1 MEEVAMYKTEN
12 QQRAKIIAVDFDGTL
27 CENKWPEIGEPNLKL
42 IRYLREEK
50 SKGSRLI
57 LWTCRHGVEVDQALE
72 WCYWLGLEFDAV
84 NQNLPEIIE
93 AFGED
98 TRKIFANEYIDDKAN
113 TQFELPYKVR

>member
-1 MEEVAMYKTEN
+1 MEEVAMYKAET

-42 IRYLREEK
+42 IRYLRDEK
-50 SKGSRLI
+50 AKGSRII
-57 LWTCRHGVEVDQALE
+57 LWTCRHGEEVDQALE

-93 AFGED
+93 LFGED
-98 TRKIFANEYIDDKAN
+98 TRKIFANEYIDDRAN